1 MAAKLS
7 EYRQS
12 ILADI
17 LTAKKYVEGIVNSI
31 HEPILGLDEQR
42 KILFANDE
50 ALSVLNLKRED
61 VIGKAAAEK

>member
-1 MAAKLS
+1 MKSPLLQIPDTREFEEVATSFNNMAAKLS

-31 HEPILGLDEQR
+31 HEPIT
-42 KILFANDE
+42 I
-50 ALSVLNLKRED
+50 V
-61 VIGKAAAEK
+61 